1 MFVAL
6 ACAAALT
13 APTALASGPTA
24 HAAAYHFS
32 GRTSQNGGLEMLLA
46 SSFRTTALHFEYQVT
61 CASGLAFPD
70 EQTVRVRNTAVYKRG
85 HRVSRLK
92 FDASGNLPVS
102 KTAPDG
108 STVSGTATLHVAGKI
123 RLDTGNAN
131 GRIEAD
137 ITLSNGDR
145 CTSGLSPV
153 SWTASV
159 D

>member
-1 MFVAL
+1 M
-6 ACAAALT
+6 
-13 APTALASGPTA
+13 
-24 HAAAYHFS
+24 
-32 GRTSQNGGLEMLLA
+32 
-46 SSFRTTALHFEYQVT
+46 
-61 CASGLAFPD
+61 
-70 EQTVRVRNTAVYKRG
+70 
-85 HRVSRLK
+85 
-92 FDASGNLPVS
+92 
-102 KTAPDG
+102 
-108 STVSGTATLHVAGKI
+108 SGTATLHVAGKI